1 MHRIK
6 HVFFYIFL
14 LGTTACV
21 STEKVNN
28 LVKVNPEDNPADI
41 LRKATLVKPSA
52 RQYEWQQLEYIA
64 FLHFGPNTFTG
75 VEWGTGLEDP
85 AVFKPTDFD
94 AGQWI
99 SVIKDAGMKMAMLTA
114 KHHDGFC
121 LWPTTTTRHSV
132 ASSPWENGRG
142 DVLGE
147 LVKAAREKDIGVGV
161 YLSPADLNQIE
172 APDGTYGNG
181 SPVRTV
187 KIPTDP
193 QLQKTARQ
201 VFEYELDDY
210 NALFMN
216 QLYEVLTQYGTIAE
230 VWFDGANPKP
240 GTGQTYN
247 RKAWYELIRK
257 LQPEAVIAI
266 KGPDVRWCGNEAG
279 HTRESEWSVLPVPEH
294 PDTFDWPD
302 LRQEDLG
309 SRDQLAGSKYLYWYP
324 AETNTSIRHGWFYR
338 DEQQYVKTVEELL
351 DTWYRSVGGNTV
363 FLLNLTP
370 DRRGRIPEKD
380 AARLREVGNIV
391 ARSFEHNLAANARI
405 EVSGG
410 KKSARHL
417 LDGQLETFWKP
428 EDGQEQAEIVLDLGA
443 AQTFNR
449 LVLQENIR
457 TQGQRIENFV
467 LDIWENDQW
476 KEVTKG
482 NVVGFKNIR
491 RFPMVETN
499 KVRLRILESRVAPT
513 LATLGL
519 YRAPEMLSTPLISR
533 NKAGMVSINCKTPDP
548 KIYYTL
554 DGSQP
559 NAQSTVYQAPFA
571 MPDGGTVKAVAIT
584 EGGANIS
591 EITIAQYDLCPAKWS
606 VRTFSAAHRAYKA
619 DRAIDGNPA
628 TMWHTP
634 WGNEAASLP
643 HHIEIDLGENLDL
656 KGVTY
661 LPRQDRQIG
670 GICKKYRVETSED
683 GTVWQ
688 LAKEGGFDNIQNSP
702 VLQEIRFDKAIRARY
717 FRFTAL
723 ENVQENITLSV
734 AELGVI
740 TKSE

>member
-1 MHRIK
+1 MNRIK
-6 HVFFYIFL
+6 LFIIYVLL
-14 LGTTACV
+14 LGTAACV
-21 STEKVNN
+21 STEKVHN
-28 LVKVNPEDNPADI
+28 LVKIDPTDQPADI
-41 LRKATLVKPSA
+41 VRKATQVRPSQ
-52 RQYEWQQLEYIA
+52 RQYAWQQQEFIA

-85 AVFKPTDFD
+85 VVFNPTDFD

-99 SVIKDAGMKMAMLTA
+99 SVIKEAGMKMAMLTA

-121 LWPTTTTRHSV
+121 LWPTGTTEHSV
-132 ASSPWENGRG
+132 ASSPWKNGQG
-142 DVLGE
+142 DVMGDLA
-147 LVKAAREKDIGVGV
+147 KAAQEEDIAIGV

-172 APDGTYGNG
+172 APGGTYGNG
-181 SPVRTV
+181 SAVRSV

-201 VFEYELDDY
+201 VFEFELDDY

-247 RKAWYELIRK
+247 RKAWYELIRQ

-279 HTRESEWSVLPVPEH
+279 HTRENEWSVLPVPEH
-294 PDTFDWPD
+294 PDNFDWPD
-302 LRQEDLG
+302 LRREDLG
-309 SRDQLAGSKYLYWYP
+309 SREQLAGSKYLYWYP

-338 DEQQYVKTVEELL
+338 DEEQYVKTVEELL

-380 AARLREVGNIV
+380 AGRLREVGRLI
-391 ARSFEHNLAANARI
+391 AQSFRHNLAGKASLQAS
-405 EVSGG
+405 SGQA
-410 KKSARHL
+410 SARHA
-417 LDGQLETFWKP
+417 LDGQLETSWKP
-428 EDGQEQAEIVLDLGA
+428 VDGEEQAELVLDLGDP
-443 AQTFNR
+443 QTFNR
-449 LVLQENIR
+449 LVLQEDIR
-457 TQGQRIENFV
+457 THGQRVERFAF
-467 LDIWENDQW
+467 DIWTDDQW
-476 KEVTKG
+476 KEVTAG
-482 NVVGFKNIR
+482 TVVGYKNIR

-513 LATLGL
+513 LSILGL
-519 YRAPEMLSTPLISR
+519 YRAPEMLSNPLISR
-533 NKAGMVSINCKTPDP
+533 NKEGMVSIKCKTPDP

-559 NAQSTVYQAPFA
+559 NAQSPLYQEPFSLPEA
-571 MPDGGTVKAVAIT
+571 GTVKAVAIT
-584 EGGANIS
+584 GSGANTSDVIS
-591 EITIAQYDLCPAKWS
+591 ARYDLCPAKWT
-606 VRTFSAAHRAYKA
+606 VHAFSAEHRSYRS
-619 DRAIDGNPA
+619 DLAIDGNPA

-634 WGNEAASLP
+634 WGDNATPLP
-643 HHIEIDLGENLDL
+643 HHIEIDLGEHLDL

-661 LPRQDRQIG
+661 LPRQDRQQG
-670 GICKKYRVETSED
+670 GICKEYRIEISEN
-683 GTVWQ
+683 GTTWQ
-688 LAKEGGFDNIQNSP
+688 LAKTGKFDNIQNSP
-702 VLQEIRFDKAIRARY
+702 VLQEIRFGKVMSARY
-717 FRFTAL
+717 IRFTAL
-723 ENVQENITLSV
+723 ENVQKQVTLSV

-740 TKSE
+740 TR